1 LIGLAEANA
10 QQRSTRRE
18 LPVGTSEKVAG
29 DNRIR
34 NRETMLYPCVSET
47 APYFTF
53 SIAKL
58 GALNRNAHLEVTS
71 LNKP

>member
-1 LIGLAEANA
+1 
-10 QQRSTRRE
+10 
-18 LPVGTSEKVAG
+18 
-29 DNRIR
+29 
-34 NRETMLYPCVSET
+34 MLYPCVSET